1 MNSTQ
6 TTYNIRSI
14 AAKTL
19 TEVLEKGVS
28 LSTALPLM
36 QQQVIGKDKGLLQEI
51 CFGVLRALPELDW
64 FASQLMD
71 RPLDKKQKNIHYL
84 ILVGFYQMHYMRI
97 PAHAAISETVNA
109 VVALKRPQLKGLI
122 NGVLRQFQRQHPI
135 LLERL
140 ANLDVR
146 YWHPTWLLTKLK
158 QAYPSDWK
166 SIVEANN
173 QKPPMWLRVN
183 PAAYTTEAYQT
194 LLTEQEITSESNAL
208 LPQALLL
215 NEPIAVDRLPE
226 FNEGAVTVQ
235 DSNAQYAVTLLAPND
250 GELILDLCAAPGGKT
265 THILE
270 KAPKANVI
278 AVELDEKRALR
289 IKENLKRLHRHA
301 EVIIADG
308 TQPQTW
314 IAGRQFDKILL
325 DAPCSATG
333 VIRRHPDIKW
343 LRRSTDIADLVS
355 TQYEL
360 LNAIWP
366 HLKPGGTLIY
376 VTCSILPEEN
386 DLQIKPFLAKHS
398 DAEHHPIPLP
408 TGVFGVERQFGLQL
422 LPKATMGDGFY
433 YAKLVK
439 KS

>member
-6 TTYNIRSI
+6 TSYNIRSI

-19 TEVLEKGVS
+19 TEVLEKGAS
-28 LSTALPLM
+28 LSTVLPLM
-36 QQQVIGKDKGLLQEI
+36 QQQVVGKDKGLLQEI
-51 CFGVLRALPELDW
+51 CFGVLRSLPELDW

-84 ILVGFYQMHYMRI
+84 ILVGFYQLHYMRV

-146 YWHPTWLLTKLK
+146 FWHPTWLLTKLK
-158 QAYPSDWK
+158 QAYPSEWK
-166 SIVEANN
+166 AIVEANN

-183 PAAYTTEAYQT
+183 PAAYETQAYQAV
-194 LLTEQEITSESNAL
+194 LAEREIESHMQTN

-235 DSNAQYAVTLLAPND
+235 DLNAQYAVSLLAPQND
-250 GELILDLCAAPGGKT
+250 ELILDLCAAPGGKT

-270 KAPKANVI
+270 VAPKANVI

-308 TQPQTW
+308 TKPSTW
-314 IAGRQFDKILL
+314 VAGRQFNKILL

-343 LRRSTDIADLVS
+343 LRRSTDIADLVT

-366 HLKPGGTLIY
+366 YLKSGGTLIY

-386 DLQIKPFLAKHS
+386 DQQIKSFLAKHA
-398 DAEHHPIPLP
+398 DAEHHPLNLP
-408 TGVFGVERQFGLQL
+408 VGMFGAERALGLQL
-422 LPKATMGDGFY
+422 LPKANMGDGFY

-439 KS
+439 K